1 MTSPQKNFKLES
13 SWIF

>member
-1 MTSPQKNFKLES
+1 MTSPQKNIKLES